1 MLETKILV
9 VMFRTCMPGNE
20 QLSVVK
26 TSVVEKVFTDK
37 EIQETRSPAVEW
49 GHPKECY

>member
-9 VMFRTCMPGNE
+9 VMFRMWMPENE

-37 EIQETRSPAVEW
+37 ESQESRGIQMNVIEKDD
-49 GHPKECY
+49 KE